1 MNSNRRNFILAYS
14 ATMIGSQMFDFVVK
28 WWIVKETG
36 SAQALGA
43 IIGIPMIVISI
54 LTFVPGILTDI
65 FNKKKIMIVTDLI
78 SAVACFGS
86 FVILINHGFS
96 LIVIAIASL
105 FLGLIKST
113 YAVASKGIFKNIF
126 ENKDIPSMNRA
137 QSLLKQI
144 IKLISPV
151 LANIL
156 ILYIKPELFFLFNGI
171 SFLLSAIFTMSFNY
185 STKTDIKSKLTFSV
199 FIEQLKQGITVI
211 KENPLVINTLILV
224 SIANIFVGGYDVF
237 MPVVV
242 IDHMNSNF
250 GYSMI
255 LTTTAIGALAAPF
268 LLQFIESKKISIPL
282 WFPVLLAMVAIIITS
297 FSIVGSIIGGFILG
311 LSVTMFDVEFS
322 TLLQLNVEEQNIG
335 KLFGVVFMIAGILT
349 PVGNIVFPLIL
360 GSLGSYALLL
370 IGSMGFFAV
379 MITNL
384 LTKPKGGI

>member
-137 QSLLKQI
+137 QSLMKQI

-199 FIEQLKQGITVI
+199 FVEQLKQGITVI

-242 IDHMNSNF
+242 IDHMNSTF

-370 IGSMGFFAV
+370 IGIMGFFAV